1 MNRKVHTPYYLIFED
16 RLRSNGRILHDVEVR
31 SGAKILL
38 AEKAYSIYQTYS
50 IISEYLSGTTSS
62 GLFEAKLA
70 HEEFGREKEIHV
82 FEPAFDSDEMQEL
95 CQISDHL
102 YFNSLNQLE
111 YHRGVWLEEKRQRE
125 AADRT
130 DLHIALRLN
139 PELSTQEDHAI
150 YDPCAPGS
158 RLGIREVTL
167 REYASKNL
175 EQGQILPAG
184 VDGLHMH
191 TLCEQGFDDLQKTWK
206 AFEEHFADYLRLPQI
221 TWVNLGGGHHITRE
235 GYDVDGLV
243 KLLRQIHDTYQV
255 QVYLEPGEAV
265 VLNAGELVT
274 RVMDIVDTE
283 VYPVLI
289 LDTSAACHMPDVLEM
304 PYTPPLRE
312 GMAVDRGREVD
323 SSEDGRYIY
332 RLSSRTC
339 LSGDVIG
346 DYAFDHELKIG
357 DELHFEDMAL
367 YTIVKNNTFN
377 GMPLP
382 SIVLEHENNE
392 LEILRE
398 FSYDNFKARL

>member
-1 MNRKVHTPYYLIFED
+1 M
-16 RLRSNGRILHDVEVR
+16 
-31 SGAKILL
+31 
-38 AEKAYSIYQTYS
+38 
-50 IISEYLSGTTSS
+50 
-62 GLFEAKLA
+62 
-70 HEEFGREKEIHV
+70 
-82 FEPAFDSDEMQEL
+82 
-95 CQISDHL
+95 
-102 YFNSLNQLE
+102 
-111 YHRGVWLEEKRQRE
+111 
-125 AADRT
+125 
-130 DLHIALRLN
+130 
-139 PELSTQEDHAI
+139 
-150 YDPCAPGS
+150 
-158 RLGIREVTL
+158 
-167 REYASKNL
+167 
-175 EQGQILPAG
+175 
-184 VDGLHMH
+184 
-191 TLCEQGFDDLQKTWK
+191 
-206 AFEEHFADYLRLPQI
+206 
-221 TWVNLGGGHHITRE
+221 
-235 GYDVDGLV
+235 

-312 GMAVDRGREVD
+312 GIAVDQEREVD